1 MNSMENKPPVS
12 RSKGNKILRMLKKPP
27 SFSISN
33 HHSISN
39 SKPIHHNK
47 AFSGPLVPMEAR
59 KKGES
64 RNFTEREPTS
74 PKVSCMGQIK
84 LKKSNSSSKR
94 FPNKE
99 KIHKSSSFTLKKMFN
114 KKVRPRR
121 RPESPEVPAQPPV
134 GQLRKFTS
142 GRDWLADFDWRKVHD
157 DSEVYDD
164 DGDEVIVPHSAPI
177 LIGGGGGV
185 APEPK
190 KEVNLWK
197 RRTLDPPMSLQVKVK

>member
-1 MNSMENKPPVS
+1 
-12 RSKGNKILRMLKKPP
+12 
-27 SFSISN
+27 
-33 HHSISN
+33 
-39 SKPIHHNK
+39 
-47 AFSGPLVPMEAR
+47 MEAR